1 MTWLT
6 NNWEQVVQLSIG
18 HLLLTVP
25 SVIISLVVALPLGR
39 LAFRR
44 PRLGGPLLSTATLLY
59 AVPALPLLIV
69 IPVLLGIPLR
79 SPATMIVALSVYGV
93 ALLVR
98 SVADGFRAVDREVRD
113 AAVAVGHSVT
123 SVLWRVDLPLATP
136 VILAGLRVVT
146 VSTVGLVTIGAL
158 IGVPSLGTLLTDGFQ
173 RGIVAEVATG
183 VALTVA
189 LALVLD
195 GLLLLAGR
203 VLTPWTRPAAPP
215 GHPPVVEV
223 RR

>member
-6 NNWEQVVQLSIG
+6 NNWEQVVELSFG

-25 SVIISLVVALPLGR
+25 AVAVSLLVALPLGW
-39 LAFRR
+39 LAHRR
-44 PRLGGPLLSTATLLY
+44 PRVGGPVLATATLLY

-69 IPVLLGIPLR
+69 IPVVFGTPLR
-79 SPATMIVALSVYGV
+79 SSATMIVALSIYGV

-98 SVADGFRAVDREVRD
+98 SVTDGFGSVDRQVRD
-113 AAVAVGHSVT
+113 AAVAIGHSP
-123 SVLWRVDLPLATP
+123 SGVLWRVDLPLATP
-136 VILAGLRVVT
+136 VILAGLRVAT

-183 VALTVA
+183 VVMTVA
-189 LALVLD
+189 LALALD
-195 GLLLLAGR
+195 GLLILAGR
-203 VLTPWTRPAAPP
+203 ALTPWTRATS
-215 GHPPVVEV
+215 HSRDPVLLEV

>member
-44 PRLGGPLLSTATLLY
+44 PRLGGPLLATATLLY

-98 SVADGFRAVDREVRD
+98 SVADGFR
-113 AAVAVGHSVT
+113 S
-123 SVLWRVDLPLATP
+123 
-136 VILAGLRVVT
+136 
-146 VSTVGLVTIGAL
+146 
-158 IGVPSLGTLLTDGFQ
+158 
-173 RGIVAEVATG
+173 
-183 VALTVA
+183 
-189 LALVLD
+189 
-195 GLLLLAGR
+195 
-203 VLTPWTRPAAPP
+203 
-215 GHPPVVEV
+215 
-223 RR
+223 RRRIRCRYASG